1 MKSRDIALA
10 ASFAAL
16 YFILSRIPGIPAIGI
31 PQVKIQLEAAFASVF
46 GLILGP
52 VVGAL
57 AAFTGTL
64 IAFFYT
70 GANPFGLPFILCP
83 ASNALTVGLMF
94 KNKFKIAFAILAA
107 IIIGFWL
114 TPPVQPITDYWYI
127 GVAATF
133 DKIIALLLIIP
144 LARAYSKG
152 IFKIEGSGNVN
163 SKKLFIYL
171 FIASFIGNQT
181 DSALGTTLFAIPQVY
196 NGIYGL
202 SLKTTRSLFLVS
214 PLAYPAIRLI
224 QAFIATLVGLPLFK
238 AFKSRGWIIQ

>member
-16 YFILSRIPGIPAIGI
+16 YFILSRLPGIPCIGI
-31 PQVKIQLEAAFASVF
+31 PQVKIQLEAAIASVF

-52 VVGAL
+52 FVGAL
-57 AAFTGTL
+57 AAFVGTL
-64 IAFFYT
+64 IAFFYS

-83 ASNALTVGLMF
+83 ASNALIVGLMF

-114 TPPVQPITDYWYI
+114 TPVVQPLTTYWYV

-152 IFKIEGSGNVN
+152 AFKFEGSGSVN

-181 DSALGTTLFAIPQVY
+181 DSALGTTLFATPQVY

-202 SLKTTRSLFLVS
+202 SLKTTRTLFLLS
-214 PLAYPAIRLI
+214 PFAYPAIRLI
-224 QAFIATLVGLPLFK
+224 QAFIATLIGLPLFK
-238 AFKSRGWIIQ
+238 AFKSRGWILH